1 MAQTTLTH
9 SGSSVETSLDSIVIV
24 DNFQSIRGGFSLDVT
39 GFAPLLIHAGHPII
53 EETATGALKPMPVA
67 SETAFAALPAG
78 HTYAG
83 VAINTVLTDK
93 AMIGI
98 MVRGTVNHVAFTA
111 GATATT
117 PYYYAYTTILTAIRA
132 ALPLID
138 FRGDR

>member
-1 MAQTTLTH
+1 M
-9 SGSSVETSLDSIVIV
+9 
-24 DNFQSIRGGFSLDVT
+24 DVT
-39 GFAPLLIHAGHPII
+39 GFAPTIIHAGHPII

-67 SETAFAALPAG
+67 SATAFAALPGG

-111 GATATT
+111 ASVAAT

-132 ALPLID
+132 ALSLID